1 MDMLRRL
8 IAQYSKD
15 NSGVLNAEELA
26 RLVKSYS
33 DTRQWTIEPANPTT
47 EEMSWIERAAGK
59 SIDEN
64 RLELA
69 LELWRSYITNRAGI
83 ERVFAKYDTDR
94 SNLLEFHELKS
105 YLADLS
111 LGHPPAEWKVRAVM
125 KEVNGAD
132 GVSRVQ
138 LMNAVSAWYDRAS
151 SPTGSACCVVC

>member
-111 LGHPPAEWKVRAVM
+111 LGHPPA
-125 KEVNGAD
+125 
-132 GVSRVQ
+132 
-138 LMNAVSAWYDRAS
+138 VSAQPIQLSRNRGRQSTRGPILTPHCPRPLRRNGRCARS
-151 SPTGSACCVVC
+151 